1 MKLRKDADMSSPV
14 LIPQSPC
21 LTIHDFFQKSYGVP
35 EFQRG
40 YAWKEEHVKALL
52 DDIHDF
58 LETDSPIYLL
68 GQVIVAYSKSD
79 DDYILVDGQQRT
91 TTLLLLLIV
100 LHKCFLRIPNIHT
113 NVGLNFMASRL
124 GALTMRASSG
134 GNLRASVTVSEDGA
148 AIIEALIQ
156 GKEPPHARSWTQE
169 NILNAYNT
177 IVDYFD
183 EYWND
188 VGAIPDLYN
197 KIVNRVYIVRLELPN
212 IEMAVD
218 TFEKI
223 NNRGLGL
230 SSSDLIKNII
240 FQLVNDVDYQEQVSV
255 NWSKT
260 SEILYGCRTSRLRN
274 IEYLLRAMILAKS
287 GALISSRQMRNRWR
301 DDLTSEKQAIDF
313 ASSLPAQAN
322 YLRNIDFGKTPVGND
337 IRILQGSQYFGTV
350 QHFPILLAAAH
361 LQPTQFEMVAK
372 IVEDR
377 TIISLLAKERPQD
390 YEKLVPSWGHAL
402 SKLTPAATIDEIRA
416 ACGSAFIDI
425 RLLLEVVKVNIL
437 GLRAKNNTEK
447 KRLRYILARIS
458 RKVMFDAAIPA
469 VPELEAI
476 LKTNRTTKAKS
487 VIGYDIEHIRPSSIY
502 QDSDLTDSI
511 GNLVLAHPNDNR
523 SVGNDAPIIK
533 IDVYRTSNLLL
544 TQSLCS
550 IEQLA
555 INNSAKQ
562 VVRRIHE
569 IAPPYLHDWN
579 DQAILNR
586 TELYWQIFLS
596 DLSIHA

>member
-1 MKLRKDADMSSPV
+1 MSSPV

-35 EFQRG
+35 DFQRG

-52 DDIHDF
+52 DDIREF
-58 LETDSPIYLL
+58 LDTGSPIYLL
-68 GQVIVAYSKSD
+68 GQVIVAYSSTD

-91 TTLLLLLIV
+91 TTLLLLLIA
-100 LHKCFLRIPNIHT
+100 LHKRFLQIPNIHM
-113 NVGLNFMASRL
+113 NIALNFMASRL

-134 GNLRASVTVSEDGA
+134 GINLRASVTVSEDGV

-156 GKEPPHARSWTQE
+156 GKEMPPVRSWTQE
-169 NILNAYNT
+169 NIINAYTT
-177 IVDYFD
+177 INDYFD

-188 VGAIPDLYN
+188 IGAIPELYN
-197 KIVNRVYIVRLELPN
+197 KIVNRIYIVRLELPN

-240 FQLVNDVDYQEQVSV
+240 FQRVNDDDYQEQVSDKW
-255 NWSKT
+255 NKT
-260 SEILYGCRTSRLRN
+260 SEILYGCRTSRIRS
-274 IEYLLRAMILAKS
+274 IEYLLRAMILTKT
-287 GALISSRQMRNRWR
+287 GALVTSRQMRNRWK
-301 DDLTSEKQAIDF
+301 DELTTEKLAIDF
-313 ASSLPAQAN
+313 ANSLPTQAN
-322 YLRNIDFGKTPVGND
+322 YLRNIDFGKTPMGND
-337 IRILQGSQYFGTV
+337 IRLLQGSRYFGTV

-361 LQPTQFEMVAK
+361 LQPMQFDAVAR

-390 YEKLVPSWGHAL
+390 YEKLVPTWGNAVSNL
-402 SKLTPAATIDEIRA
+402 SPSATLEEIRA
-416 ACGSAFIDI
+416 ACDAAFFDA
-425 RLLLEVVKVNIL
+425 RLLLEVVKVNIA
-437 GLRAKNNTEK
+437 GLRAKNSTDK

-469 VPELEAI
+469 IPELDAI
-476 LKTNRTTKAKS
+476 LKANRTTKGKVA
-487 VIGYDIEHIRPSSIY
+487 IGYDIEHIRPSSVY
-502 QDSDLTDSI
+502 QSNDLTDSI

-523 SVGNDAPIIK
+523 SFGNDEPIAK

-544 TQSLCS
+544 TQSLCAV
-550 IEQLA
+550 EQLA
-555 INNSAKQ
+555 INSSAKQ
-562 VVRRIHE
+562 VVHRIHE
-569 IAPPYLHDWN
+569 VAPPYLHDWN
-579 DQAILNR
+579 DESIMKR